1 MKQVPLDRYSIAWF
15 KLAECVSRREKERAL
30 GVYRLL
36 SHSIDDQAFKYQ
48 LEGDL
53 LLSFNDTQQAAEKYL
68 HAIHNYKQTDRLFEM
83 AALYGHLI
91 TIQPDKH
98 EYHAHM
104 VNIYHELKLDS
115 KVFSY
120 LESALNLL
128 IQESNPMALSQ
139 FLSTMK
145 ILSETYHE
153 YACEYIQSKKDMCEN
168 K

>member
-1 MKQVPLDRYSIAWF
+1 MKQVPLDRYSVAWF
-15 KLAECVSRREKERAL
+15 KLAECVSRGEKERAL

-53 LLSFNDTQQAAEKYL
+53 LLSFNDTHQAAEKYL
-68 HAIHNYKQTDRLFEM
+68 QAIQSYNQTGRLFEM

-98 EYHAHM
+98 EHHMHM
-104 VNIYHELKLDS
+104 VNIYHELKLES
-115 KVFSY
+115 KVFNY
-120 LESALNLL
+120 LESALDILV
-128 IQESNPMALSQ
+128 QEPNSMLLSQ
-139 FLSTMK
+139 FLSAIKM
-145 ILSETYHE
+145 LSESYHE
-153 YACEYIQSKKDMCEN
+153 YACEYIQAKEN

>member
-1 MKQVPLDRYSIAWF
+1 MKQVPLDRYSVAWF
-15 KLAECVSRREKERAL
+15 KLAECVSRGEKERAL

-53 LLSFNDTQQAAEKYL
+53 LLSFKDTQQAAEKYL
-68 HAIHNYKQTDRLFEM
+68 QSIQSYKQTGRLFEM

-91 TIQPDKH
+91 TIQPNKH
-98 EYHAHM
+98 EHHVHM
-104 VNIYHELKLDS
+104 VTIYHELKLEA

-120 LESALNLL
+120 LESALDLL
-128 IQESNPMALSQ
+128 VQESNPMALSQ
-139 FLSTMK
+139 FLSTIK

-153 YACEYIQSKKDMCEN
+153 YACEYMELKEDDHKK
-168 K
+168 

>member
-1 MKQVPLDRYSIAWF
+1 MKQVPLDRYSVAWF
-15 KLAECVSRREKERAL
+15 KLAECVSRGEKERAL

-53 LLSFNDTQQAAEKYL
+53 LLSFKDTQQAAAKYL
-68 HAIHNYKQTDRLFEM
+68 QSIQSYKQTGRLFEM

-91 TIQPDKH
+91 TIQPHKYEH
-98 EYHAHM
+98 HMHM
-104 VNIYHELKLDS
+104 VTIYHELKLES

-120 LESALNLL
+120 LESALDLL
-128 IQESNPMALSQ
+128 VQESNPMILSQ
-139 FLSTMK
+139 FLSTIK

-153 YACEYIQSKKDMCEN
+153 YACEYMELTEDDHKK
-168 K
+168 